1 MGVDKQKRDKL
12 EDRKERAKMSGTEKV
27 IEIEEL
33 TKSYGKHR
41 GVADLSLSVEQGEI
55 FGFLGPNGAGKSTTI
70 RAMLGL
76 IGFDRGSIRLFGQDI
91 CRRREEILAR
101 VGYMPSEAMFYPGM
115 KVKEVI
121 RLAARVRGM
130 DCDEE
135 AAMLCERLQVDTE
148 KKIRELS
155 LGNRKKVSIVCAM
168 QHRPGLF
175 VFDEPTSG
183 LDPLMQT
190 EFFRLI
196 REYVN
201 QGATC
206 MLSTHVLPEVK
217 RYCDRVAIM
226 KEGRLQGVESVEE
239 LTRARAKRIKWI
251 RDGVEEEFLYEKDL
265 NELYRELMGHDI
277 RELLIEEPSLEE
289 VFIQYYRT

>member
-1 MGVDKQKRDKL
+1 MDDSKAV
-12 EDRKERAKMSGTEKV
+12 V
-27 IEIEEL
+27 EISHM
-33 TKSYGKHR
+33 TKNYGKHR
-41 GVADLSLSVEQGEI
+41 GVTDLSLTVEQGRI

-70 RAMLGL
+70 RAMLGF
-76 IGFDRGSIRLFGQDI
+76 IRFDSGQIQLFGKDI
-91 CRRREEILAR
+91 RRHREEILAQ
-101 VGYMPSEAMFYPGM
+101 VGYMPSEAMFYPTM

-130 DCDEE
+130 DCAQE
-135 AAMLCERLQVDTE
+135 AGRLCERLQVDTE

-168 QHRPGLF
+168 QHRPRLF

-183 LDPLMQT
+183 LDPLMQNL
-190 EFFRLI
+190 FFQLI

-217 RYCDRVAIM
+217 RYCDHVAIM
-226 KEGRLQGVESVEE
+226 KEGQLQCVETVAN
-239 LTRARAKRIKWI
+239 LTKARAKRIKWV
-251 RDGVEEEFLYEKDL
+251 RDGRQEEFLYDRDL
-265 NELYRELMGHDI
+265 NELYRELEGHDI
-277 RELLIEEPSLEE
+277 TELLIEEPSLEE
-289 VFIQYYRT
+289 AFIEYYRA